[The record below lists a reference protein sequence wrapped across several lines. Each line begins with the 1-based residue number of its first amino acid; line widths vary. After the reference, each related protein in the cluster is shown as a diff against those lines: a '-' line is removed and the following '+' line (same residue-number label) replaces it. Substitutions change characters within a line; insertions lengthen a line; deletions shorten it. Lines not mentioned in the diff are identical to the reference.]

1 VPHDAQL
8 AVEGMATQREQE
20 SLVDDYVGHR
30 IRERRLMLGITQA
43 QLAEK
48 IGVTYQQAH
57 KYECGINRVSAGRL
71 YEIACELGTHIE
83 YFYDG
88 FKDITPPERPA
99 HERILLEMARHFN
112 EIQNEKYQEAI
123 NQLTRALAGRS

>member
-1 VPHDAQL
+1 
-8 AVEGMATQREQE
+8 MATRRKQE

-30 IRERRLMLGITQA
+30 IRERRLMLGLTQA

-57 KYECGINRVSAGRL
+57 KYERGINRVSAGRL
-71 YEIACELGTHIE
+71 YEIACELGMPIE

-88 FKDITPPERPA
+88 FNDTTPLERPA
-99 HERILLEMARHFN
+99 HERILLDMARHFN
-112 EIQNEKYQEAI
+112 EIQNEKHLEAI